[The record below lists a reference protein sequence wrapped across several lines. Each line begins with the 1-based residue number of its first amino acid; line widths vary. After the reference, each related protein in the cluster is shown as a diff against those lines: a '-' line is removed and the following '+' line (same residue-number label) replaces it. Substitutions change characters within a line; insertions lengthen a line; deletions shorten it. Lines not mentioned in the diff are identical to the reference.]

1 MKHAALSTAESRL
14 AYARSRT
21 SNGRF
26 LFGRDVDQRGA
37 YPRRLRDLLSE
48 HIQDLGGE
56 TNTSLAERSI
66 LRRIATISVELE
78 LLERKFVIANG
89 ASAQDLQLYLSASNT
104 LRRLLE
110 AVGLPRRAKD
120 VTPPT
125 WEEIAQESEA
135 RHAAE
140 AAELA
145 LITNQDGFPETGK
158 PSDDIVRSSNNVDEV
173 AE

>member
-1 MKHAALSTAESRL
+1 MKDVSLSTAESRL

-21 SNGRF
+21 GNGH
-26 LFGRDVDQRGA
+26 LFGKDVDLRGA
-37 YPRRLRDLLSE
+37 YPRRLRDLLRE
-48 HIQDLGGE
+48 HVQDLGGE
-56 TNTSLAERSI
+56 QNTSLAERSI
-66 LRRIATISVELE
+66 CRRICTISVELE

-110 AVGLPRRAKD
+110 SVGLQRRAKLIN
-120 VTPPT
+120 PPT
-125 WEEIAQESEA
+125 YEEIAQESNA

-145 LITNQDGFPETGK
+145 LITNPQ
-158 PSDDIVRSSNNVDEV
+158 IDEV